1 MLKEFT
7 IKEFLNCQKE
17 NYFCKFKKK
26 INIIYTN
33 ITLFSIIFQSI
44 AYTYT
49 FIQIE
54 GNISLKEFQNIRRK
68 AWGGGGGF
76 KSCSFT
82 FSNNLLKNV

>member
-17 NYFCKFKKK
+17 NYFCKVK

-33 ITLFSIIFQSI
+33 ITLFSMIFQSI

-54 GNISLKEFQNIRRK
+54 GIILLKEYQNIQRK
-68 AWGGGGGF
+68 AWGGGGG
-76 KSCSFT
+76 
-82 FSNNLLKNV
+82 SNHAALHFPTIC